1 MTEIIK
7 EAQSM
12 LVILVLACIIVFIA
26 MFIDLISGFHKA
38 RQRKEIRSSY
48 GLKRSIGKFI
58 MYEGGM
64 IIAFGMDILIHFSK
78 ILQVFRLDVLHGV
91 PIVTC
96 LLGVFLLVVEFIS
109 VREKAD
115 DKTKTEISR
124 VEQLAAK
131 MINKDELVGALT
143 QAIINA
149 GKGGNKYESSN

>member
-12 LVILVLACIIVFIA
+12 LVIVVLACIIVFIA
-26 MFIDLISGFHKA
+26 MFIDLISGLHKA

-91 PIVTC
+91 PIITC